1 MLSKPYPESSGG
13 SMDRTSMSIPSRSLI
28 AFAYSTRLRRW
39 MGGRPGSGWAAAARS
54 SAVARFEIRSWYEA
68 LSGRGRPASGIAADR
83 SFRTTFS
90 HTGAAAPTSR
100 MSSPSR
106 ARPAVFSLWLWHV
119 AQYWSIS
126 ARLADGCPSPEGV
139 CRAVAVATGVVGGA
153 ARTGRYHSRPGA
165 APSSANAVRKIRALG
180 IDIAL
185 TIPPMLVLADPG
197 SQMQAESLTRCRRP
211 FSLRYGGG
219 HLLAAA
225 VAIGSLGVGSL
236 AAGAS
241 DTRLADAVQ
250 RQNSA
255 AVRALL
261 SRHIDVNAPQPDG
274 ATAIAWAAHWNDL
287 ETADLL
293 LRAGSDVDAANAF
306 GVTPLSLACTNG
318 SVAMVERLLA
328 AAADP

>member
-1 MLSKPYPESSGG
+1 G

-68 LSGRGRPASGIAADR
+68 LSGRGRPAGGIAADR

-90 HTGAAAPTSR
+90 HT
-100 MSSPSR
+100 
-106 ARPAVFSLWLWHV
+106 
-119 AQYWSIS
+119 
-126 ARLADGCPSPEGV
+126 
-139 CRAVAVATGVVGGA
+139 
-153 ARTGRYHSRPGA
+153 GA

-225 VAIGSLGVGSL
+225 VAIGSLGVGGL

-241 DTRLADAVQ
+241 DTRLA
-250 RQNSA
+250 
-255 AVRALL
+255 
-261 SRHIDVNAPQPDG
+261 
-274 ATAIAWAAHWNDL
+274 
-287 ETADLL
+287 
-293 LRAGSDVDAANAF
+293 
-306 GVTPLSLACTNG
+306 
-318 SVAMVERLLA
+318 
-328 AAADP
+328 